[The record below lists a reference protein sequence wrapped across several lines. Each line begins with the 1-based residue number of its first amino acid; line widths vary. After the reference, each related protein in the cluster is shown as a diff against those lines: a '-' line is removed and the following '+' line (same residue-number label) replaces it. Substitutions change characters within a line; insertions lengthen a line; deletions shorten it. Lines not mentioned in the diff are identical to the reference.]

1 MGASHAGGVSI
12 RTAHSSSALSRPLA
26 DAIAE
31 FGEPRGYVAA
41 ASIGIPP
48 ARTVEA
54 LRADLDAWARADR
67 DPQGYD
73 DVIARTRAS
82 YARLVGVD
90 PSRVATGSQTSVQA
104 SLVAASVPAG
114 AEVLVA
120 ERDFSS
126 LIAPFTQRPGVR
138 VRAVPLDGLA
148 EAISDETFLVVFSL
162 VQSATG
168 ARADAAAIGEAAAR
182 HGALTFC
189 DTTQAAG
196 VLPVAADDFDITVC
210 HAYKWLCSPRGV
222 SFLTV
227 GSAADAVL
235 RPVQGGW
242 YAGEEVWQSCYG
254 HDITLAS
261 DARRFDVSPA
271 WQAWIG
277 AEQSIALFA
286 GLDIAEIWE
295 RASGLGELLAD
306 ELALPAQRQAIV
318 SWPDPDGAQL
328 AAMAAAGIRISGRA
342 GRARAS
348 FHLWNTEDD
357 VAAIVRAVR
366 G

>member
-1 MGASHAGGVSI
+1 MGAQAGGVSI
-12 RTAHSSSALSRPLA
+12 LTAPSRELA
-26 DAIAE
+26 AAIAE
-31 FGEPRGYVAA
+31 FGEPRGYIAA

-48 ARTVEA
+48 RRAVDA
-54 LRADLDAWARADR
+54 LRADLEAWARADR

-73 DVIARTRAS
+73 PVIERTRAS
-82 YARLVGVD
+82 YARLVGID
-90 PSRVATGSQTSVQA
+90 ASRVAIGSQTSVQA
-104 SLVAASVPAG
+104 SVVAASVPAG

-120 ERDFSS
+120 ARDFSS
-126 LIAPFTQRPGVR
+126 LIAPFAERPGAR
-138 VRAVPLDGLA
+138 VRAVPVEALA
-148 EAISDETFLVVFSL
+148 DAITDDTFLVVYSL

-168 ARADAAAIGEAAAR
+168 VVADAAAIAEAAVR

-189 DTTQAAG
+189 DTTQATG
-196 VLPVAADDFDITVC
+196 VLPVRADDFDITVC

-227 GSAADAVL
+227 GSAADALL
-235 RPVQGGW
+235 RPIQGGW
-242 YAGEEVWQSCYG
+242 YAGVDVWQSCYG

-277 AEQSIALFA
+277 AEQSIGMFA
-286 GLDIAEIWE
+286 ELSIPEIWN
-295 RASGLGELLAD
+295 RAAGLGELLCA
-306 ELALPAQRQAIV
+306 ELGLPAQRQAIV
-318 SWPDPDGAQL
+318 SWPDPDGEQL

-357 VAAIVRAVR
+357 VAAIVKAVR
-366 G
+366 ER

>member
-1 MGASHAGGVSI
+1 VSTL
-12 RTAHSSSALSRPLA
+12 TAPSRALA
-26 DAIAE
+26 AAIAE

-48 ARTVEA
+48 ARTVAA
-54 LRADLDAWARADR
+54 LRADLDAWSRADR

-73 DVIARTRAS
+73 DLIARARAS
-82 YARLVGVD
+82 YARLVGLD
-90 PSRVATGSQTSVQA
+90 AGRVAIGSQTSVQA
-104 SLVAASVPAG
+104 SLVASAVPDG

-126 LIAPFTQRPGVR
+126 LLVPFAQRPGANL
-138 VRAVPLDGLA
+138 RAVPVEALA
-148 EAISDETFLVVFSL
+148 ESITDETFLVVFSL

-168 ARADAAAIGEAAAR
+168 YVADAAAIREAAAR

-189 DTTQAAG
+189 DTTQATG
-196 VLPVAADDFDITVC
+196 VLPVAAGDFDITVC
-210 HAYKWLCSPRGV
+210 HANKWLCSPRGV

-227 GSAADAVL
+227 GENADAVL
-235 RPVQGGW
+235 RPTQGGW
-242 YAGEEVWQSCYG
+242 YAGDEVWQSCYG
-254 HDITLAS
+254 TDITLAP

-271 WQAWIG
+271 WQAWVG
-277 AEQSIALFA
+277 AEASIGMFA
-286 GLDIAEIWE
+286 ELDIAEIWQ
-295 RASGLGELLAD
+295 RAAGLGELLCH
-306 ELALPAQRQAIV
+306 ELGLPRQHQAIV
-318 SWPDPDGAQL
+318 SWPDPDGSQL
-328 AAMAAAGIRISGRA
+328 ERMSAAGIRISGRA

-366 G
+366 

>member
-1 MGASHAGGVSI
+1 MAP
-12 RTAHSSSALSRPLA
+12 SRELA
-26 DAIAE
+26 AAIAE
-31 FGEPRGYVAA
+31 FGDPRGYVAA

-48 ARTVEA
+48 RRTVSA
-54 LRADLDAWARADR
+54 LRADLDAWSHADR

-73 DVIARTRAS
+73 EVIARTRAL

-90 PSRVATGSQTSVQA
+90 VERVAIGSQTSVQA
-104 SLVAASVPAG
+104 ALVAAAVPEG
-114 AEVLVA
+114 AEVLVV

-126 LIAPFTQRPGVR
+126 LIVPFAQRAGAR
-138 VRAVPLDGLA
+138 LRAVPLEALA
-148 EAISDETFLVVFSL
+148 DSIAEDTFLVVFSL

-168 ARADAAAIGEAAAR
+168 AVADAAAIREAAAR
-182 HGALTFC
+182 RGALTFC
-189 DTTQAAG
+189 DTTQATG
-196 VLPVAADDFDITVC
+196 VLPVAAADFDITVC

-227 GSAADAVL
+227 GPRADAVL
-235 RPVQGGW
+235 RPTQGGW
-242 YAGEEVWQSCYG
+242 YAGDDVWQSCYG
-254 HDITLAS
+254 ADIVLAP

-277 AEQSIALFA
+277 AEQSIGMFA
-286 GLDIAEIWE
+286 ELDVAEIWQ
-295 RASGLGELLAD
+295 RAAGLGELLCQG
-306 ELALPAQRQAIV
+306 LGLPLQRQAIV
-318 SWPDPDGAQL
+318 SWPDPDGTQL
-328 AAMAAAGIRISGRA
+328 DRMTRAGIRASGRA

-366 G
+366 

>member
-1 MGASHAGGVSI
+1 MVGAQAGHVSTS
-12 RTAHSSSALSRPLA
+12 TAPSRQLTA
-26 DAIAE
+26 AIAE
-31 FGEPRGYVAA
+31 FGEPHGYVAV

-48 ARTVEA
+48 RRAADA
-54 LRADLDAWARADR
+54 LRADLEAWARADR

-73 DVIARTRAS
+73 PVIERTRAS

-90 PSRVATGSQTSVQA
+90 ASRVAIGSQTSVQA
-104 SLVAASVPAG
+104 SVVAASVPAG

-120 ERDFSS
+120 ARDFSS
-126 LIAPFTQRPGVR
+126 LITPFAQRPGAN
-138 VRAVPLDGLA
+138 VRAVPLEALA
-148 EAISDETFLVVFSL
+148 DSITDDTFMVVFSL

-168 ARADAAAIGEAAAR
+168 VVADVAAIREAAAR

-189 DTTQAAG
+189 DTTQATG
-196 VLPVAADDFDITVC
+196 VLPVDAGDFDLTVC

-227 GSAADAVL
+227 GEAADALL
-235 RPVQGGW
+235 RPTQGGW
-242 YAGEEVWQSCYG
+242 YAGQEVWQSCYG

-277 AEQSIALFA
+277 AEQSIGLFA
-286 GLDIAEIWE
+286 ELDIAEIWE
-295 RASGLGELLAD
+295 RSASLGELLCS
-306 ELALPAQRQAIV
+306 ELDLPPQRQAIV
-318 SWPDPDGAQL
+318 SWPDPDGTQL
-328 AAMAAAGIRISGRA
+328 AAMTAAGLRISGRA

-348 FHLWNTEDD
+348 FHLWNTEED
-357 VAAIVRAVR
+357 VEAIVRAVR
-366 G
+366 GNQGRN

>member
-1 MGASHAGGVSI
+1 MSTLTTPS
-12 RTAHSSSALSRPLA
+12 RALSA
-26 DAIAE
+26 AIAE
-31 FGEPRGYVAA
+31 FGEPHGYAAA

-48 ARTVEA
+48 RRAVDA
-54 LRADLDAWARADR
+54 LRADLEAWARADR

-73 DVIARTRAS
+73 DIIARTRAH

-90 PSRVATGSQTSVQA
+90 ATRVATGSQTSVQA

-114 AEVLVA
+114 AEVLVV

-126 LIAPFTQRPGVR
+126 LLVPFTQRPDAN
-138 VRAVPLDGLA
+138 VRAVPLEGLA
-148 EAISDETFLVVFSL
+148 DSITSETFLVVFSL

-168 ARADAAAIGEAAAR
+168 ALADAAAIREAAAQ

-189 DTTQAAG
+189 DTTQATG
-196 VLPVAADDFDITVC
+196 VLPVAAGDFDLTVC

-227 GSAADAVL
+227 GARADAVL
-235 RPVQGGW
+235 RPTQGGW
-242 YAGEEVWQSCYG
+242 YAGDEVWQSCYG
-254 HDITLAS
+254 TDITLAS

-271 WQAWIG
+271 WQAWVG
-277 AEQSIALFA
+277 AEQSIGMFA
-286 GLDIAEIWE
+286 ELDIAEIWQ
-295 RASGLGELLAD
+295 RAAGLGELLCH
-306 ELALPAQRQAIV
+306 ELGLPPRPQAIV
-318 SWPDPDGAQL
+318 SWPDADGTQL
-328 AAMAAAGIRISGRA
+328 QRISEAGIRISGRA

-357 VAAIVRAVR
+357 VAAIVRAV

>member
-1 MGASHAGGVSI
+1 ML
-12 RTAHSSSALSRPLA
+12 TAPSRDLA
-26 DAIAE
+26 AAIAE
-31 FGEPRGYVAA
+31 FGEPRGYVAT
-41 ASIGIPP
+41 ASIGLPP
-48 ARTVEA
+48 RRAVEA
-54 LRADLDAWARADR
+54 LRADLEAWARADR

-73 DVIARTRAS
+73 PVIARTRAS

-90 PSRVATGSQTSVQA
+90 PSRVAIGSQTSVQA
-104 SLVAASVPAG
+104 AVVAASVPPG

-120 ERDFSS
+120 ARDFSS
-126 LIAPFTQRPGVR
+126 LITPFTQQPQAN
-138 VRAVPLDGLA
+138 VRAVPLEALA
-148 EAISDETFLVVFSL
+148 DSITDDTFLVVYSL

-168 ARADAAAIGEAAAR
+168 VVADAAAIAGAAAR

-189 DTTQAAG
+189 DTTQATG
-196 VLPVAADDFDITVC
+196 VLPVDASDFDITVC

-222 SFLTV
+222 CFLTV
-227 GSAADAVL
+227 GPAADAVL
-235 RPVQGGW
+235 RPTQGGW

-271 WQAWIG
+271 WQTWIG
-277 AEQSIALFA
+277 AEQSIAMFA
-286 GLDIAEIWE
+286 SLDIAEIWE
-295 RASGLGELLAD
+295 RAAGLGELLCG
-306 ELALPAQRQAIV
+306 ELGLPPQRQAIV

-328 AAMAAAGIRISGRA
+328 AAMSAAGIRISGRA

-348 FHLWNTEDD
+348 FHLWNTKDD

>member
-1 MGASHAGGVSI
+1 MSI
-12 RTAHSSSALSRPLA
+12 LTAPSRELA
-26 DAIAE
+26 AAIAE
-31 FGEPRGYVAA
+31 FGKPRGYVAT

-48 ARTVEA
+48 RRAVEA
-54 LRADLDAWARADR
+54 LRADLEAWARADR

-73 DVIARTRAS
+73 PVIARTRDS
-82 YARLVGVD
+82 YATLVGVD
-90 PSRVATGSQTSVQA
+90 PARVAIGSQTSVQA
-104 SLVAASVPAG
+104 SAVAASVPPG

-126 LIAPFTQRPGVR
+126 LITPFTQRPDVN
-138 VRAVPLDGLA
+138 VRAVPLESLA
-148 EAISDETFLVVFSL
+148 DSIADETFLVVYSL

-168 ARADAAAIGEAAAR
+168 VVADAASIGEAAVR

-189 DTTQAAG
+189 DTTQATG
-196 VLPVAADDFDITVC
+196 VLPVSASDFDITVC

-222 SFLTV
+222 SFLTI

-235 RPVQGGW
+235 RPTQGGW

-254 HDITLAS
+254 HDITLAA

-286 GLDIAEIWE
+286 GLDIAEVWD
-295 RASGLGELLAD
+295 RAAGLGELLCG
-306 ELALPAQRQAIV
+306 ELGLPAQRQAIV
-318 SWPDPDGAQL
+318 AWPDPDGAQL

-357 VAAIVRAVR
+357 VSAIVRAVR

>member
-1 MGASHAGGVSI
+1 MMGTHAGGVTI
-12 RTAHSSSALSRPLA
+12 RTAPSRELA
-26 DAIAE
+26 AAIAE
-31 FGEPRGYVAA
+31 FGEPRGYVAT

-48 ARTVEA
+48 RRAVEA

-73 DVIARTRAS
+73 PVIERTRAS

-90 PSRVATGSQTSVQA
+90 PGRVAIGSQTSVQA
-104 SLVAASVPAG
+104 SVVAASVPAG
-114 AEVLVA
+114 AEVLIA

-126 LIAPFTQRPGVR
+126 LIAPFAERPGAN
-138 VRAVPLDGLA
+138 VRAVALEALA
-148 EAISDETFLVVFSL
+148 DSITDDTFLVVFSL

-168 ARADAAAIGEAAAR
+168 VVADAAAIREAAAR

-189 DTTQAAG
+189 DTTQATG
-196 VLPVAADDFDITVC
+196 VLPVSAGDFDITVC

-227 GSAADAVL
+227 GEATDALL

-242 YAGEEVWQSCYG
+242 YAGQEVWQSCYG

-277 AEQSIALFA
+277 AEQSIGLFA
-286 GLDIAEIWE
+286 ELDIAEIWE
-295 RASGLGELLAD
+295 RSASLGELLCS
-306 ELALPAQRQAIV
+306 ELDLPPQRQAIV
-318 SWPDPDGAQL
+318 SWPDPDGTQL
-328 AAMAAAGIRISGRA
+328 AAMTAAGLRISGRA

-348 FHLWNTEDD
+348 FHLWNTEED
-357 VAAIVRAVR
+357 VEAIVRAVR
-366 G
+366 GNQGRN

>member
-1 MGASHAGGVSI
+1 M
-12 RTAHSSSALSRPLA
+12 TAPSRPLA
-26 DAIAE
+26 AAIAE

-48 ARTVEA
+48 RRAAEA
-54 LRADLDAWARADR
+54 LRADLSAWERADR

-73 DVIARTRAS
+73 DAIERTRTS
-82 YARLVGVD
+82 YARLVGVEA
-90 PSRVATGSQTSVQA
+90 SRVAIGSQTSVQA
-104 SLVAASVPAG
+104 SVVAASVPDG
-114 AEVLVA
+114 AEVLVV

-126 LIAPFTQRPGVR
+126 LITPFAQRPGVR
-138 VRAVPLDGLA
+138 LRGVSLEALA
-148 EAISDETFLVVFSL
+148 DSITDATFLVVFSL

-168 ARADAAAIGEAAAR
+168 AVADVAAIREAALH

-196 VLPVAADDFDITVC
+196 VLPVSAGDFDITVC

-227 GSAADAVL
+227 GPAADAML
-235 RPVQGGW
+235 RPTQGGW
-242 YAGEEVWQSCYG
+242 YSGEDVWHSCYG
-254 HDITLAS
+254 SDITLAA

-277 AEQSIALFA
+277 AEQSIGMFA
-286 GLDIAEIWE
+286 ELDIAEIWQ
-295 RASGLGELLAD
+295 RAAGLGAQLCEELG
-306 ELALPAQRQAIV
+306 LPAQHQAIV
-318 SWPDPDGAQL
+318 SWPDPDGSQL
-328 AAMAAAGIRISGRA
+328 KLMTDAGIRISGRA

-348 FHLWNTEDD
+348 FHLWNTEED

-366 G
+366 

>member
-1 MGASHAGGVSI
+1 M
-12 RTAHSSSALSRPLA
+12 SSASRWRTLGGMSVPAPSRQLA
-26 DAIAE
+26 EAIAE
-31 FGEPRGYVAA
+31 FGEPRGYIAA
-41 ASIGIPP
+41 ASIGLPP
-48 ARTVEA
+48 RRAVEA

-73 DVIARTRAS
+73 DIIARTRAS

-90 PSRVATGSQTSVQA
+90 RTRVAIGSQTSVQA
-104 SLVAASVPAG
+104 AAVAASVPVG
-114 AEVLVA
+114 AEVLVV

-126 LIAPFTQRPGVR
+126 LLVPFTQRPGAR
-138 VRAVPLDGLA
+138 VRAVPLEALA
-148 EAISDETFLVVFSL
+148 DSIRDDTFLVVFSL

-168 ARADAAAIGEAAAR
+168 ALADVAAIRDAAAR

-196 VLPVAADDFDITVC
+196 VLPVAAGEFDITVC

-227 GSAADAVL
+227 GAAADAVL
-235 RPVQGGW
+235 RPTQGGW
-242 YAGEEVWQSCYG
+242 YAGDDVWRSCYG
-254 HDITLAS
+254 TEITLAS

-271 WQAWIG
+271 WQAWVG
-277 AEQSIALFA
+277 AEQSIGLFA
-286 GLDIAEIWE
+286 DLDIAEVWA
-295 RASGLGELLAD
+295 RAAGLGAQLCEELD
-306 ELALPAQRQAIV
+306 LPAQHQAIV

-328 AAMAAAGIRISGRA
+328 TRMTEAGIRVSGRA

-348 FHLWNTEDD
+348 FHLWNTEED
-357 VAAIVRAVR
+357 VAAIVRAIR
-366 G
+366 

>member
-1 MGASHAGGVSI
+1 MRASHPRGVSTI
-12 RTAHSSSALSRPLA
+12 TAPTRPLA

-48 ARTVEA
+48 RRAVEA

-73 DVIARTRAS
+73 DIVARTRAH
-82 YARLVGVD
+82 YARLVGV
-90 PSRVATGSQTSVQA
+90 SARRVAIGSQTSVQA
-104 SLVAASVPAG
+104 SLVAAAVPDG
-114 AEVLVA
+114 AEVLVV

-126 LIAPFTQRPGVR
+126 LLVPFIQHPGAR
-138 VRAVPLDGLA
+138 VRAVPLEALA
-148 EAISDETFLVVFSL
+148 DSITDQTFLVVFSL

-168 ARADAAAIGEAAAR
+168 AVADVAAIREAATR
-182 HGALTFC
+182 YGALTFC

-210 HAYKWLCSPRGV
+210 HAYKWLCAPRGV

-227 GSAADAVL
+227 GPSVDAVL
-235 RPVQGGW
+235 RPTQGGW
-242 YAGEEVWQSCYG
+242 YAGDVVWASCYG
-254 HDITLAS
+254 TDITLAS

-271 WQAWIG
+271 WQAWVG
-277 AEQSIALFA
+277 AEASIGMFA
-286 GLDIAEIWE
+286 ELDIAEIWQ
-295 RASGLGELLAD
+295 RAAGLGEMLCH
-306 ELALPAQRQAIV
+306 ELGLPSQHQAIV
-318 SWPDPDGAQL
+318 SWPDADGAQL
-328 AAMAAAGIRISGRA
+328 ERLTGAGIRISGRA

-357 VAAIVRAVR
+357 VDAIVRAVR
-366 G
+366 

>member
-1 MGASHAGGVSI
+1 ML
-12 RTAHSSSALSRPLA
+12 TAPSRDLA
-26 DAIAE
+26 AAIAE
-31 FGEPRGYVAA
+31 FGEPRGYVAT
-41 ASIGIPP
+41 ASIGLPP
-48 ARTVEA
+48 RRAVEA
-54 LRADLDAWARADR
+54 LRADLEAWARADR

-73 DVIARTRAS
+73 PVIARTRAS

-90 PSRVATGSQTSVQA
+90 PSRVAIGSQTSVQA
-104 SLVAASVPAG
+104 AVVAASVPPG

-120 ERDFSS
+120 ARDFSS
-126 LIAPFTQRPGVR
+126 LITPFTQQPHAN
-138 VRAVPLDGLA
+138 VRAVPLEALA
-148 EAISDETFLVVFSL
+148 DSVTDDTFLVVYSL

-168 ARADAAAIGEAAAR
+168 VVADAAAIAEAAQR

-189 DTTQAAG
+189 DTTQATG
-196 VLPVAADDFDITVC
+196 VLPVDASDFDITVC

-222 SFLTV
+222 CFLTV
-227 GSAADAVL
+227 GPAADAVL
-235 RPVQGGW
+235 RPTQGGW

-277 AEQSIALFA
+277 AEQSIGMFA
-286 GLDIAEIWE
+286 SLDIAEIWE
-295 RASGLGELLAD
+295 RAAGLGELLCG
-306 ELALPAQRQAIV
+306 ELGLPLQRQAIV
-318 SWPDPDGAQL
+318 SWPDADGAQL
-328 AAMAAAGIRISGRA
+328 TAMSAAGIRISGRA

>member
-1 MGASHAGGVSI
+1 MRMAHAGEVSTL
-12 RTAHSSSALSRPLA
+12 TATSRPLA
-26 DAIAE
+26 AAIAE

-48 ARTVEA
+48 RRTVDA

-73 DVIARTRAS
+73 DVIARTRAL
-82 YARLVGVD
+82 YARLVGIDV
-90 PSRVATGSQTSVQA
+90 SQVAIGSQTSVQA
-104 SLVAASVPAG
+104 SLVAASVPRG

-120 ERDFSS
+120 RDDFSS
-126 LIAPFTQRPGVR
+126 LLVPFAQRPDANVR
-138 VRAVPLDGLA
+138 SVPLEALADSITDG
-148 EAISDETFLVVFSL
+148 TFLVVFSL

-168 ARADAAAIGEAAAR
+168 AVADAAAIREAAAR

-189 DTTQAAG
+189 DTTQATG
-196 VLPVAADDFDITVC
+196 VLPVAATDYDITVC

-227 GSAADAVL
+227 GPRADAVL
-235 RPVQGGW
+235 RPTQGGW
-242 YAGEEVWQSCYG
+242 YAGDNVWQSCYG
-254 HDITLAS
+254 IDITLAP

-277 AEQSIALFA
+277 AEQSIGMFA
-286 GLDIAEIWE
+286 ELDIAEIWR
-295 RASGLGELLAD
+295 RAAGLGELLCH
-306 ELALPAQRQAIV
+306 ELGLPPLPQAIV
-318 SWPDPDGAQL
+318 SWPDTDGTHLQRIRE
-328 AAMAAAGIRISGRA
+328 AGIRISGRA

-357 VAAIVRAVR
+357 VAAIVRAV

>member
-1 MGASHAGGVSI
+1 MSTL
-12 RTAHSSSALSRPLA
+12 TAPSRALA
-26 DAIAE
+26 AAIAE
-31 FGEPRGYVAA
+31 FGEPRGYAAA

-48 ARTVEA
+48 RRAVDA
-54 LRADLDAWARADR
+54 LRSDLEAWARADR

-73 DVIARTRAS
+73 AIIARTRAH

-90 PSRVATGSQTSVQA
+90 PGQVATGSQTSVQA
-104 SLVAASVPAG
+104 SLVAASVPRG

-120 ERDFSS
+120 ARDFSS
-126 LIAPFTQRPGVR
+126 LIVPFTQQPDAN
-138 VRAVPLDGLA
+138 VRAVPLEALA
-148 EAISDETFLVVFSL
+148 DSISDKTFLVVFSL

-168 ARADAAAIGEAAAR
+168 VVADAEAIREAAAR

-196 VLPVAADDFDITVC
+196 VLPVAAADFDLTVC
-210 HAYKWLCSPRGV
+210 HSYKWLCTPRGV
-222 SFLTV
+222 CFLSV
-227 GSAADAVL
+227 GDRADAWL
-235 RPVQGGW
+235 CPTQGGW
-242 YAGEEVWQSCYG
+242 YAGDEVWQSCYG
-254 HDITLAS
+254 TDITLAR

-277 AEQSIALFA
+277 AEQSIGMFA
-286 GLDIAEIWE
+286 ELDIAEIWQ
-295 RASGLGELLAD
+295 RAASLGELLCH
-306 ELALPAQRQAIV
+306 ELGLPPQRQAIV
-318 SWPDPDGAQL
+318 SWPDADGEQL
-328 AAMAAAGIRISGRA
+328 RRIGEAGIRISGRA
-342 GRARAS
+342 SRARAS

>member
-1 MGASHAGGVSI
+1 MSI
-12 RTAHSSSALSRPLA
+12 LTAPSRALA

-31 FGEPRGYVAA
+31 FGEPRGYVAT

-48 ARTVEA
+48 RRTVDA

-73 DVIARTRAS
+73 SVAERTRAS
-82 YARLVGVD
+82 YARLVCVD
-90 PSRVATGSQTSVQA
+90 ASRVAIGSQTSVLA
-104 SLVAASVPAG
+104 SLVAASVPEG

-126 LIAPFTQRPGVR
+126 LVMPFTQTPGAR
-138 VRAVPLDGLA
+138 VRSAPIERLADAVTAD
-148 EAISDETFLVVFSL
+148 TFLVVFSL

-168 ARADAAAIGEAAAR
+168 YVADAAAIREAAGR
-182 HGALTFC
+182 HGALTLC

-196 VLPVAADDFDITVC
+196 VLPVDASDFDLTIC

-222 SFLTV
+222 AFLTV
-227 GSAADAVL
+227 GPKADAVL
-235 RPVQGGW
+235 HPRQSGW
-242 YAGEEVWQSCYG
+242 YAGDDVWRSCYG
-254 HDITLAS
+254 TDITLAR

-277 AEQSIALFA
+277 AEQSIGLFA
-286 GLDIAEIWE
+286 GLDIAEVWD
-295 RASGLGELLAD
+295 RSASLGELLCH
-306 ELALPAQRQAIV
+306 ELDLPPQRQAIV
-318 SWPDPDGAQL
+318 SWPDPDGSQL
-328 AAMAAAGIRISGRA
+328 ARMTAAGIRISGRA

-357 VAAIVRAVR
+357 VAEIVAALR